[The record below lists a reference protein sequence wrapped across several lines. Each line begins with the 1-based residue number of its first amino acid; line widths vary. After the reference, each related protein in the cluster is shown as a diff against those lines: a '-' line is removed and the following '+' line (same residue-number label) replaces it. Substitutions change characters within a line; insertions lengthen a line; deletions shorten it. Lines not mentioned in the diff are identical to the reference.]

1 MGDELAMVV
10 VIVEMTM
17 VMMMITLKTLKMEM
31 KKVVFSED
39 VLLYKSFL
47 KESLLM
53 LFFKSGTKR

>member
-1 MGDELAMVV
+1 MAMVV
-10 VIVEMTM
+10 VIVEMMM

-31 KKVVFSED
+31 KKVDFSED